1 MRHYF
6 IALFASVILSAT
18 ASAAKSPNIVFIL
31 SDDHSYPFLGCYGR
45 PEMKT
50 PHLDAFAA
58 QGMKFHR
65 LFTGAP
71 QCVPSRACFMT
82 GRSPVACRITR
93 FSSPLPRD
101 EITYPEILK
110 QEAGYFVG
118 VLGRSYHLD
127 GSGRGGEVSGRVFA
141 ANQMQTFKERYDFVD
156 ASGQDTIPENLVAF
170 FDQRPADKPYYL
182 WVNFSDPHHPW
193 DTGTNPPDPAK
204 IEVPGSLPDL
214 PGVRAD
220 LSRYEGEIEHMDG
233 DFQRVLDI
241 IKARAGLE
249 NTLIIFTGDNG
260 MAFPSGKGSLHDP
273 GINVPL
279 IAWWPGVIAPAT
291 ESRALISGEDIAPT
305 CLEAVGLK
313 VPSRIT
319 GKSFLPL
326 LRGQPF
332 EPRQFIFAER
342 GPHGSAT
349 FNENVTASGVDY
361 SRAVRSDRYKL
372 IYNVTPSHRYSPVD
386 SAGDPSW
393 RDIVKAHEEKQLASE
408 FETLWFTS
416 PRAVYELYDLE
427 KDPSELRN
435 LAGQP
440 EMKDVEQQLKEALQ
454 EKMILDFDYLPLPIA
469 GEPKKKA
476 AAGKKTANGNA
487 SRAQQFD
494 QKDLNHDQQLSYEE
508 FAKNRNATEAQAW
521 FKARD
526 TNQDSQLSRDEF
538 ITDKVAHPPQLK
550 K

>member
-1 MRHYF
+1 
-6 IALFASVILSAT
+6 
-18 ASAAKSPNIVFIL
+18 
-31 SDDHSYPFLGCYGR
+31 
-45 PEMKT
+45 
-50 PHLDAFAA
+50 
-58 QGMKFHR
+58 
-65 LFTGAP
+65 
-71 QCVPSRACFMT
+71 MT

-127 GSGRGGEVSGRVFA
+127 GSGRGGEVSSRVFEA
-141 ANQMQTFKERYDFVD
+141 HQMQTFKDRYDYVD
-156 ASGQDTIPENLVAF
+156 ASGQTTIPETLADF
-170 FDQRPADKPYYL
+170 FDQRPKDKPYYL

-193 DTGTNPPDPAK
+193 DTGKNPPDPAK
-204 IEVPGSLPDL
+204 LSVPGYLPDL

-233 DFQRVLDI
+233 DVQRVLDI
-241 IKARAGLE
+241 IKARAGLD

-260 MAFPSGKGSLHDP
+260 MAFPSGKGNLHDP
-273 GINVPL
+273 GLNVPL
-279 IAWWPGVIAPAT
+279 IAWWPGVIQPGT
-291 ESRALISGEDIAPT
+291 ESHALVSGEDIAPT

-313 VPSRIT
+313 APSRMS
-319 GKSFLPL
+319 GKSILPL
-326 LRGQPF
+326 LKSQPF
-332 EPRQFIFAER
+332 EPRKHIFAER

-349 FNENVTASGVDY
+349 FNENVSASGVDY

-386 SAGDPSW
+386 SAGDPGW
-393 RDIVKAHEEKQLASE
+393 QDIVKAHEEKQLASE

-427 KDPSELRN
+427 KDPNELHN
-435 LAGQP
+435 LAGQLDMKAI
-440 EMKDVEQQLKEALQ
+440 EMELKEALQ

-476 AAGKKTANGNA
+476 TAAKKTANGNA

-494 QKDLNHDQQLSYEE
+494 QKDLNHDQLLSYEE

-526 TNQDSQLSRDEF
+526 TNQDSELSRAEF
-538 ITDKVAHPPQLK
+538 ITDKVANPPQFK

>member
-1 MRHYF
+1 MR
-6 IALFASVILSAT
+6 LFSLVTITLFTLLGISPAAT
-18 ASAAKSPNIVFIL
+18 PPNIVFIL

-65 LFTGAP
+65 MFTGAP

-93 FSSPLPRD
+93 FSSPLPQD

-127 GSGRGGEVSGRVFA
+127 GSGRGGEVSGRVFEA
-141 ANQMQTFKERYDFVD
+141 HQMQTFKERYDYID
-156 ASGQDTIPENLVAF
+156 ASGQDNIPETMAAF

-193 DTGTNPPDPAK
+193 DSGNNPPDPSK
-204 IEVPGSLPDL
+204 INVPGSLPDL
-214 PGVRAD
+214 PGVRSD

-260 MAFPSGKGSLHDP
+260 MAFPSGKGNLHDP
-273 GINVPL
+273 GLNVPL
-279 IAWWPGVIAPAT
+279 ILWWPGVIQPGS
-291 ESRALISGEDIAPT
+291 ESHALISGEDIAPT
-305 CLEAVGLK
+305 CLEAAALK
-313 VPSRIT
+313 IPSRIS

-332 EPRQFIFAER
+332 EARRHIFAER

-349 FNENVTASGVDY
+349 FNENVSASGVDY

-386 SAGDPSW
+386 SAGDPGW
-393 RDIVKAHEEKQLASE
+393 KDIVKAHESKQLASE

-435 LAGQP
+435 LAGQAD
-440 EMKDVEQQLKEALQ
+440 MKEIEQQLKEALQ

-476 AAGKKTANGNA
+476 SNSRQNNA
-487 SRAQQFD
+487 EGETRARQFE

-508 FAKNRNATEAQAW
+508 FSQNRTPTEAQAW

-526 TNQDSQLSRDEF
+526 SDQNNSLSREEF
-538 ITDKVAHPPQLK
+538 VTSKVANPPNLK

>member
-1 MRHYF
+1 MR
-6 IALFASVILSAT
+6 LFYLVTITLFTLLGISPAAT
-18 ASAAKSPNIVFIL
+18 PPNIVFIL
-31 SDDHSYPFLGCYGR
+31 SDDHSYPFLCCYGR

-65 LFTGAP
+65 MFTGAP

-93 FSSPLPRD
+93 FSSPLPQD

-127 GSGRGGEVSGRVFA
+127 GSGRGGEVSGRVFEA
-141 ANQMQTFKERYDFVD
+141 HQMQTFKERYDYID
-156 ASGQDTIPENLVAF
+156 ASCQDNIPETMAAF

-193 DTGTNPPDPAK
+193 DSGNNPPDPSK
-204 IEVPGSLPDL
+204 INVPGSLPDL
-214 PGVRAD
+214 PGVRSD

-241 IKARAGLE
+241 IKARAGLD

-260 MAFPSGKGSLHDP
+260 MAFPSGKGNLHDP
-273 GINVPL
+273 GLNVPL
-279 IAWWPGVIAPAT
+279 ILWWPGVIQPGS
-291 ESRALISGEDIAPT
+291 ESHALISGEDIAPT
-305 CLEAVGLK
+305 CLEAAALK
-313 VPSRIT
+313 IPSRIS

-332 EPRQFIFAER
+332 EARRHIFAER

-349 FNENVTASGVDY
+349 FNENVSASGVDY

-386 SAGDPSW
+386 SSGDPGW
-393 RDIVKAHEEKQLASE
+393 KDIVKAHESKQLATD

-435 LAGQP
+435 LAGQAD
-440 EMKDVEQQLKEALQ
+440 MKEIEQQLKEALQ

-476 AAGKKTANGNA
+476 SN
-487 SRAQQFD
+487 SRQNNTEGETRARQFE

-508 FAKNRNATEAQAW
+508 FSQNRTPTEAQAW

-526 TNQDSQLSRDEF
+526 SDQNNSLSREEF
-538 ITDKVAHPPQLK
+538 VTSKVANPPNLK

>member
-1 MRHYF
+1 MRRLF
-6 IALFASVILSAT
+6 FLALFCLSAL
-18 ASAAKSPNIVFIL
+18 SGLHAAPPPNIVFIL

-50 PHLDAFAA
+50 PHLDQFAA
-58 QGMKFHR
+58 EGMKFHR
-65 LFTGAP
+65 MFTGAP
-71 QCVPSRACFMT
+71 QCVPSRATFLT

-110 QEAGYFVG
+110 KEAGYFVG

-127 GSGRGGEVSGRVFA
+127 GSGRSPEASARVFE
-141 ANQMQTFKERYDFVD
+141 ANQLQTFKERFDYVD
-156 ASGQDTIPENLVAF
+156 STGQNTIPETMKAF
-170 FDQRPADKPYYL
+170 FDQRPKDKPYYL

-193 DTGTNPPDPAK
+193 DTGTNAPAPAK
-204 IEVPGSLPDL
+204 LTVPGSLPDL

-220 LSRYEGEIEHMDG
+220 LSRYEGEIEHMDT
-233 DFQRVLDI
+233 DFKRVLDI
-241 IKARAGLE
+241 VKERAGLE
-249 NTLIIFTGDNG
+249 NTLIVFTGDNG

-273 GINVPL
+273 GLNVPL
-279 IAWWPGVIAPAT
+279 IVWWPGTIQPGS
-291 ESRALISGEDIAPT
+291 ESRALISGEDVAPT
-305 CLEAVGLK
+305 CLEAAGLP
-313 VPSRIT
+313 VPNRIS

-332 EPRQFIFAER
+332 QPRQHIFAER
-342 GPHGSAT
+342 GPHGSST
-349 FNENVTASGVDY
+349 FNESVTAASVDY

-393 RDIVKAHEEKQLASE
+393 QDIVKAHEGKQLDSA

-416 PRAVYELYDLE
+416 PRAVYELYDLDT
-427 KDPSELRN
+427 DPSELRN

-440 EMKDVEQQLKEALQ
+440 DMKDIEQQLKEALQ
-454 EKMILDFDYLPLPIA
+454 EKMILDYDYLPLPIA
-469 GEPKKKA
+469 GAPKKKA
-476 AAGKKTANGNA
+476 AGKNQAAKNDP
-487 SRAQQFD
+487 SREKQFT
-494 QKDLNHDQQLSYEE
+494 QKDTDKDGVLSWDE
-508 FAKNRNATEAQAW
+508 FRQGRSVADAEGW

-526 TNQDSQLSRDEF
+526 QDANGSLSLEEF
-538 ITDKVAHPPQLK
+538 ITAKVPNPPK

>member
-1 MRHYF
+1 MR
-6 IALFASVILSAT
+6 LFSLVTITLFTLLGISPAAT
-18 ASAAKSPNIVFIL
+18 PPNIVFIL

-65 LFTGAP
+65 MFTGAP

-93 FSSPLPRD
+93 FSSPLPQD

-127 GSGRGGEVSGRVFA
+127 GSGRGGEVSGRVFEA
-141 ANQMQTFKERYDFVD
+141 HQMQTFKERYDYID
-156 ASGQDTIPENLVAF
+156 ASGQDNIPETMAAF

-193 DTGTNPPDPAK
+193 DSGNNPPDPSK
-204 IEVPGSLPDL
+204 INVPGSLPDL
-214 PGVRAD
+214 PGVRSD

-260 MAFPSGKGSLHDP
+260 MAFPSGKGNLHDP
-273 GINVPL
+273 GLNVPL
-279 IAWWPGVIAPAT
+279 ILWWPGVIQPGS
-291 ESRALISGEDIAPT
+291 ESHALISGEDIAPT
-305 CLEAVGLK
+305 CLEAAALK
-313 VPSRIT
+313 IPSRIS

-332 EPRQFIFAER
+332 EARRHIFAER

-349 FNENVTASGVDY
+349 FNENVSASGVDY

-386 SAGDPSW
+386 SAGDPGW
-393 RDIVKAHEEKQLASE
+393 KDIVKAHESKQLASE

-416 PRAVYELYDLE
+416 PRAIYELYDLE

-435 LAGQP
+435 LAGQAD
-440 EMKDVEQQLKEALQ
+440 MKEIEQQLKEALQ

-476 AAGKKTANGNA
+476 SN
-487 SRAQQFD
+487 SRQNNTEGETRARQFE

-508 FAKNRNATEAQAW
+508 FSQNRTPTEAQAW

-526 TNQDSQLSRDEF
+526 SDQNNSLSREEF
-538 ITDKVAHPPQLK
+538 VTSKVANPPNLK

>member
-18 ASAAKSPNIVFIL
+18 ASTAKTPNIVFIL

-58 QGMKFHR
+58 QGMKLHR
-65 LFTGAP
+65 MFTGAP

-156 ASGQDTIPENLVAF
+156 ASGQDNIPETLTAF

-193 DTGTNPPDPAK
+193 DSGKNPPDPAK
-204 IEVPGSLPDL
+204 ISVPESLPDL
-214 PGVRAD
+214 PGIRND

-241 IKARAGLE
+241 IKTRAGLE

-260 MAFPSGKGSLHDP
+260 MAFPSGKGNLHDP
-273 GINVPL
+273 GLNVPL
-279 IAWWPGVIAPAT
+279 IAWWPGVIQPAS
-291 ESRALISGEDIAPT
+291 ESRVLISGEDIAPT

-313 VPSRIT
+313 VPSRIS

-332 EPRQFIFAER
+332 EARTHIFAER

-349 FNENVTASGVDY
+349 FNENVSAAGVDY

-386 SAGDPSW
+386 SAGDPGW
-393 RDIVKAHEEKQLASE
+393 KDIVKAHEEKQLASE

-427 KDPSELRN
+427 NDPGELRN
-435 LAGQP
+435 LAGQAD
-440 EMKDVEQQLKEALQ
+440 MKEIEQQLKEALQ

-469 GEPKKKA
+469 GEPKKKS
-476 AAGKKTANGNA
+476 GGEKKPDNSST
-487 SRAQQFD
+487 SRARQFE

-508 FAKNRNATEAQAW
+508 FAAKRNPAEAQAW

-526 TNQDSQLSRDEF
+526 SDQNNSLSREEF
-538 ITDKVAHPPQLK
+538 VTDKVANPPNLK

>member
-18 ASAAKSPNIVFIL
+18 ASTAKTPNIVFIL

-58 QGMKFHR
+58 QGMKLHR
-65 LFTGAP
+65 MFTGAP

-156 ASGQDTIPENLVAF
+156 ASGQDNIPETLTAF

-193 DTGTNPPDPAK
+193 DSGKNPPDPAK
-204 IEVPGSLPDL
+204 ISVPESLPDL
-214 PGVRAD
+214 PGIRND

-241 IKARAGLE
+241 IKTRAGLE

-260 MAFPSGKGSLHDP
+260 MAFPSGKGNLHDP
-273 GINVPL
+273 GLNVPL
-279 IAWWPGVIAPAT
+279 IAWWPAVIQPA
-291 ESRALISGEDIAPT
+291 S
-305 CLEAVGLK
+305 
-313 VPSRIT
+313 
-319 GKSFLPL
+319 
-326 LRGQPF
+326 
-332 EPRQFIFAER
+332 
-342 GPHGSAT
+342 
-349 FNENVTASGVDY
+349 
-361 SRAVRSDRYKL
+361 
-372 IYNVTPSHRYSPVD
+372 
-386 SAGDPSW
+386 
-393 RDIVKAHEEKQLASE
+393 
-408 FETLWFTS
+408 
-416 PRAVYELYDLE
+416 
-427 KDPSELRN
+427 
-435 LAGQP
+435 
-440 EMKDVEQQLKEALQ
+440 
-454 EKMILDFDYLPLPIA
+454 
-469 GEPKKKA
+469 
-476 AAGKKTANGNA
+476 
-487 SRAQQFD
+487 
-494 QKDLNHDQQLSYEE
+494 
-508 FAKNRNATEAQAW
+508 
-521 FKARD
+521 
-526 TNQDSQLSRDEF
+526 
-538 ITDKVAHPPQLK
+538 
-550 K
+550 